1 MSEAR
6 RSGQAGEDL
15 ACAHLE
21 QRGMRVVERNF
32 RCRGGEIDVIAR
44 DRDTVVFV
52 EVKERT
58 GSSHGTAIEA
68 VTPLKRHRLLRAAR
82 LYAAH
87 HGLSESPL
95 RFDVVAIDWGPDG
108 PRVRHEEDAFGA
120 E

>member
-1 MSEAR
+1 MAEGEAPGR
-6 RSGQAGEDL
+6 AGENM

-21 QRGMRVVERNF
+21 ARGMRVVQRNF

-44 DRDTVVFV
+44 DGDVIVFV

-58 GSSHGTAIEA
+58 GSSHGAAIES
-68 VTPLKRHRLLRAAR
+68 VTPLKRRRLLRAAR
-82 LYAAH
+82 LYAAK

-108 PRVRHEEDAFGA
+108 PRLRHELDAFGDG
-120 E
+120 